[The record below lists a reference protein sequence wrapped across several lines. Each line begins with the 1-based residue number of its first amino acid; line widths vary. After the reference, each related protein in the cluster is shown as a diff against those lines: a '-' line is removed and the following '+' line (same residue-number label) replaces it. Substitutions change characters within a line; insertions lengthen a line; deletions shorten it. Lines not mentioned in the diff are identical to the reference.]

1 MARQPNLKDM
11 AASIYIYI
19 QIKNMQNKL
28 IFETIPNVM
37 KFLSSEESDYMY
49 SKSQM
54 DVAVFASMLNI
65 NIHIF
70 QYNRVKGVR
79 RLDTGK
85 YKISYF

>member
-1 MARQPNLKDM
+1 MVNRFLMSTWWFTLPYTVRVRTSGGTKSLD
-11 AASIYIYI
+11 
-19 QIKNMQNKL
+19 
-28 IFETIPNVM
+28 VM
-37 KFLSSEESDYMY
+37 KFLSSDYMY
-49 SKSQM
+49 SESQM

-85 YKISYF
+85 YKNSNF